1 MRTELDCSILRII
14 LLSKEDIQTHNRNH
28 SDHVREPCRMVEKAD
43 NPINSGIHAGCVDDA
58 LVSMD
63 LSEEE
68 RGKLLKVMAKAK
80 VLIC

>member
-1 MRTELDCSILRII
+1 
-14 LLSKEDIQTHNRNH
+14 
-28 SDHVREPCRMVEKAD
+28 MVDKAD

-80 VLIC
+80 VLISEPASSSKV